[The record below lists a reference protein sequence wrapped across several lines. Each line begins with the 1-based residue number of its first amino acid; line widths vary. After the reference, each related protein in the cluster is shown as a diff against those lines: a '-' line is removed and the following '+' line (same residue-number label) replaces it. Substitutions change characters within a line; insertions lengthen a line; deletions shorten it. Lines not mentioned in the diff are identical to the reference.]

1 MRKSNIR
8 TLPAMEKSHERSL
21 KVNTTST
28 LPPLTFSRIG
38 PKFPEG
44 SKFIPP
50 ADTEDVFAKKIAE
63 YYIWLFARFVA
74 SSGIQTVPALGGFI
88 SATGTAPLR
97 KSTLDYF
104 TPMHQP
110 MTESSVVR
118 ELLKRSEEATAEVDQ
133 KWVISTFDL
142 GVCMKALPIIWK
154 CPEEFAQ
161 HVIMIGPFH
170 TSMNY
175 IGMITN
181 HKMRGSG
188 YTDFLVEAQMVTSG
202 SMKGVLKG
210 KAYAKSLFCL
220 KTVCEAME
228 RLLLEIFCEE
238 ENVTIADPEVLLSL
252 INSCNREQLQA
263 ALNDESVASM
273 VEKYESYERKV
284 LLGHLG
290 KTAAFWMS
298 FINHCHLVFMLLYSV
313 KANDLGLFHS

>member
-1 MRKSNIR
+1 
-8 TLPAMEKSHERSL
+8 
-21 KVNTTST
+21 
-28 LPPLTFSRIG
+28 
-38 PKFPEG
+38 
-44 SKFIPP
+44 
-50 ADTEDVFAKKIAE
+50 
-63 YYIWLFARFVA
+63 
-74 SSGIQTVPALGGFI
+74 
-88 SATGTAPLR
+88 
-97 KSTLDYF
+97 
-104 TPMHQP
+104 
-110 MTESSVVR
+110 
-118 ELLKRSEEATAEVDQ
+118 
-133 KWVISTFDL
+133 
-142 GVCMKALPIIWK
+142 
-154 CPEEFAQ
+154 
-161 HVIMIGPFH
+161 
-170 TSMNY
+170 
-175 IGMITN
+175 
-181 HKMRGSG
+181 MRGSG

-313 KANDLGLFHS
+313 KANDLALFHRCNGEMAAFNVVTHVFEDIIFAEWWKWDLIKQCRN